1 MRKHL
6 ILILSLY
13 SFSSYAQNY
22 VDILH
27 SEYTATPQNT
37 FDDSTATTDLQK
49 ININLTAPIPL
60 KSGNTILIGIVYD
73 RVSTAWYPNTNK
85 TPVSSY
91 ILKVGMNV
99 KHSEKWSATYLL
111 LPKVASNFK
120 EELRKE
126 DFQIGGLVLAKMKK
140 SENLSYKFGAY
151 INGDRF
157 GPFLVPLFGF
167 YYQKDKLEMDV
178 IVPSYAKI
186 NYSVT
191 PKITAGLNWRA
202 TVKSY
207 NVQGGAITTPST
219 PFYMHHLS
227 NEIAAHVGF
236 EPIKGVIIRGMA
248 GVSLGRSFRVYENDD
263 KIDFGLSLFRF
274 GDDRVPLNTDFKNG
288 LFYRAEIAYRYYLSK

>member
-13 SFSSYAQNY
+13 SCSSYAQNY
-22 VDILH
+22 VDILRA
-27 SEYTATPQNT
+27 EYTATPQNT
-37 FDDSTATTDLQK
+37 FDSSNQTTDLQK
-49 ININLTAPIPL
+49 ANLNLTVPIEL
-60 KSGNTILIGIVYD
+60 KSGNAILAGVVYD
-73 RVSTAWYPNTNK
+73 RVSTIWDPNENK
-85 TPVSSY
+85 MPVSSY

-126 DFQIGGLVLAKMKK
+126 DFQVGGLILAKMKK
-140 SENLSYKFGAY
+140 NENFSYKFGTY
-151 INGDRF
+151 MNGDRF

-167 YYQKDKLEMDV
+167 YYQKGKLEMDV

-186 NYSVT
+186 NYSIT

-207 NVQGGAITTPST
+207 NMQGAAISILST

-236 EPIKGVIIRGMA
+236 EPIKGVIIRGMS

-274 GDDRVPLNTDFKNG
+274 GDDRVSLNTDFEDG

>member
-22 VDILH
+22 VDILRT
-27 SEYTATPQNT
+27 EYTTTPQNT
-37 FDDSTATTDLQK
+37 FDSSTATTDLQK
-49 ININLTAPIPL
+49 FNINLTAPIPL
-60 KSGNTILIGIVYD
+60 KSGNTFLTGIVYD
-73 RVSTAWYPNTNK
+73 RVSTAWDSNTNK

-126 DFQIGGLVLAKMKK
+126 DFQVGGLILAKMKK
-140 SENLSYKFGAY
+140 NENLSYKFGAY
-151 INGDRF
+151 MNGDRF

-167 YYQKDKLEMDV
+167 YYQKNKLEMDV
-178 IVPSYAKI
+178 MVPSYAKV
-186 NYSVT
+186 NYSIT
-191 PKITAGLNWRA
+191 PKITAGINWRA

-207 NVQGGAITTPST
+207 NLQGGAISIYST

-227 NEIAAHVGF
+227 NEIAGHVGY

-248 GVSLGRSFRVYENDD
+248 GVSLGRSFREYQNSD

-274 GDDRVPLNTDFKNG
+274 GDDRVPLNTDFEDG
-288 LFYRAEIAYRYYLSK
+288 AFGRVEVAYRYYLSK